1 MRYTITILLLMCM
14 AASVSFGQKADKEQL
29 LQINHL
35 KKTPPYD
42 TTQQQTFPVFTY
54 QSPDDSALV
63 TLREIYHLDSIAG
76 QGSETE
82 RAIRLLEWFHNQ
94 VPHED
99 VRSLPVLT
107 ARYIIDSYR
116 EKKVG
121 QGCYPLSIAMN
132 EIFLSM
138 GFKSRSVICFSGKYP
153 EPNGGH
159 VINAVYMPSLRK
171 WIYMD
176 PQDNAYVKDEKG
188 NFLSVEEVRERL
200 VNGKPM
206 YLNAGANY
214 HQVPTKKEQYLYTF
228 MAEHMYRLICP
239 VNSTYDSQTR
249 SAGKVL
255 QYVELLPAGSKDP
268 AVDMFETSVS
278 RNTNVISYHTNNNRA
293 FWQLPSDR

>member
-1 MRYTITILLLMCM
+1 MITS
-14 AASVSFGQKADKEQL
+14 AAFAQKPGKEKL
-29 LQINHL
+29 LQISQL
-35 KKTPPYD
+35 KKTAPYD

-54 QSPDDSALV
+54 QSPEDPALK
-63 TLREIYHLDSIAG
+63 TLRDTYQLDSIAG

-107 ARYIIDSYR
+107 ARYIIDTYR

-138 GFKSRSVICFSGKYP
+138 GFKSRSVICFSSKYP
-153 EPNGGH
+153 EPDGGH
-159 VINAVYMPSLRK
+159 VINAVYISSLHK

-206 YLNAGANY
+206 YLNASANY
-214 HQVPTKKEQYLYTF
+214 HQVPTKKEQYLYEF
-228 MAEHMYRLICP
+228 MGEHMYRLICP
-239 VNSTYDSQTR
+239 VNSEYDSQTR
-249 SAGKVL
+249 SAGKLL
-255 QYVELLPAGSKDP
+255 QYVELLPPGSKDP
-268 AVDMFETSVS
+268 AVDMFETSV
-278 RNTNVISYHTNNNRA
+278 RGNTKVITYHTNNNRV
-293 FWQLPSDR
+293 FWQLPSVENRQ